1 MKLSEITEIKVGN
14 KTVVDI
20 KLKGR
25 VVWPTNYT
33 YTLTELQVYQWSTTD
48 SYFLA
53 NGSNYCTL
61 RAKYNTY
68 QSGVLKSWTWVFVTP
83 NLSDTTNFFFT
94 DNKLKARGR
103 GTNINNTISGDI
115 RYINL
120 TGSYNGLTTST
131 SLQLYQASNIPTTS
145 QSTSIS
151 DSDFGISASQYA
163 NSEYPCP
170 AGGGF
175 AYINKN
181 YSSSEDYGTRTTTTI
196 TTYNYPSGSTYTSP
210 TTVTAALSANLI
222 YFRYKMGSNS
232 FLNGNTLRFYS
243 REKVTSSA
251 QNTAVIEYYTDYT
264 IGGEITLYQQ
274 QNTYSD
280 SQKIY
285 TLTAFEHSNFVNSG
299 MQTAK
304 ANQDS
309 CSVICN
315 AKETYT
321 RTWLS
326 GATEQ
331 VDGESITPT
340 ITALGTGLRYVNGTA
355 TWEARSKETTSRTG
369 TLTAKY
375 LESTL
380 GSLTLEQAAVIK
392 VYSLSL
398 STDKSSLSAG
408 GDSAQLT
415 AIGTIEYDSGVASDI
430 STVINWT
437 CIDTGSRVSGKFNV
451 TSAGLV
457 SVSSLLKTET
467 EGTNNGVFSTTWN
480 SITKSITLYQ
490 AQNIKNLSSSEIT
503 LKLNGI
509 QGNIIITSSAQE
521 IELINLVTINYEYTS
536 GSVATGNSTAS
547 IALNNV
553 NFSLG
558 ANVISVTA
566 NSSYLTRVC
575 TVTASYDGTTSKEYS
590 ITQEEADYIIVSPS
604 AQSNISLFGG
614 SFNLNIQSNINWSI
628 VNTSGGWLSFSKTT
642 GSGNDTVIV
651 TIAENSYTARSASI
665 TVRNSL
671 GVISD
676 TCEVGQDSGYWDIPS
691 SLISVNGINNTI
703 FSITVPDSWFMMVS
717 GFAIQL
723 TPARGSTKGSISIT
737 ASGLGSIAENG
748 YIYLTDINGITKV
761 TRPYSYTP

>member
-1 MKLSEITEIKVGN
+1 MKVGN
-14 KTVVDI
+14 KDVVEVNLNG
-20 KLKGR
+20 K

-33 YTLTELQVYQWSTTD
+33 YTLTELQVYQWSTTE

-53 NGSNYCTL
+53 NGSNSYTL

-68 QSGVLKSWTWVFVTP
+68 QAGVLKSWIWVFVIP
-83 NLSDTTNFFFT
+83 NLDDTTNFYFT
-94 DNKLKARGR
+94 DNELKARSR
-103 GTNINNTISGDI
+103 GTNNNNTISGDI
-115 RYINL
+115 RYVNL
-120 TGSYNGLTTST
+120 TGSCNGLTTST
-131 SLQLYQASNIPTTS
+131 SLQLYQAANIPTSS
-145 QSTSIS
+145 QDTFIV

-170 AGGGF
+170 AGGGY
-175 AYINKN
+175 ATINKN
-181 YSSSEDYGTRTTTTI
+181 YNASEEYGIRATTTV
-196 TTYNYPSGSTYTSP
+196 TTYSYPSGSTYTSP

-264 IGGEITLYQQ
+264 IGGEITLYQE

-315 AKETYT
+315 AKEIYT
-321 RTWLS
+321 RTWAS

-331 VDGESITPT
+331 VDGESITPI

-430 STVINWT
+430 FTVEGWT
-437 CIDTGSRVSGKFNV
+437 CTNTGTRVSEKFSV
-451 TSAGLV
+451 TSDGAV
-457 SVSSLLKTET
+457 SVISLLKVET
-467 EGTNNGVFSTTWN
+467 DGTNNGLFSITWN
-480 SITKSITLYQ
+480 NLTESITLYQ
-490 AQNIKNLSSSEIT
+490 EQNIKSILSSVIILS
-503 LKLNGI
+503 LNGTQGDI
-509 QGNIIITSSAQE
+509 NITSLAQDIELGNIV
-521 IELINLVTINYEYTS
+521 NINYEYTS
-536 GSVATGNSTAS
+536 GSIATGSSTAS
-547 IALNNV
+547 LILDNA

-558 ANVISVTA
+558 TNIISATA
-566 NSSYLTRVC
+566 NNLFLERFC
-575 TVTASYDGTTSKEYS
+575 TVTASYNGATSKVYS
-590 ITQEEADYIIVSPS
+590 ITQAAADHIVVNPISK
-604 AQSNISLFGG
+604 SNISRNGD
-614 SFNLNIQSNINWSI
+614 SFILTITSNLNWSI
-628 VNTSGGWLSFSKTT
+628 VNNSGGWLSFSKTS
-642 GSGNDTVIV
+642 GNGNDTVTV
-651 TIAENSYTARSASI
+651 TVAVNISNARNAII
-665 TVRNSL
+665 TVKNTLST
-671 GVISD
+671 ITA
-676 TCEVGQDSGYWDIPS
+676 TCTVEQKNGYWDIPS
-691 SLISVNGINNTI
+691 SLISVNSINNTQ
-703 FSITVPDSWFMMVS
+703 FTITVPDSWSLLVS
-717 GFAIQL
+717 GYAIQL
-723 TPARGSTKGSISIT
+723 TPASGNTEGNISIT
-737 ASGLGSIAENG
+737 ASGSGSIAENG
-748 YIYLTDINGITKV
+748 YIYLTDSNGTTKV
-761 TRPYSYTP
+761 TRPYSYIP